1 MRSRFGRR
9 VLLGQFGPDELP
21 VIGPQVFARERAF
34 KNLFDLC
41 AMTHGNWTLACTP
54 LMDCD
59 DVHAQQLG
67 DVAQAGRAMVIHG
80 FGEVHSAIIRHY
92 LTI

>member
-21 VIGPQVFARERAF
+21 VIRPQVFARERAF
-34 KNLFDLC
+34 KNFFDLC
-41 AMTHGNWTLACTP
+41 AMTHGYGTLACTP

-67 DVAQAGRAMVIHG
+67 DVAQAGRAMVVHG
-80 FGEVHSAIIRHY
+80 FYEGHAAIIRLN
-92 LTI
+92 LTT